1 MKKIIANIILFFAI
15 VFAIDFGFG
24 KVCDYMNAHAKGGVT
39 KQMYDLCMKD
49 RHDIL
54 IMGSSRAHHHYVP
67 QIIEDSLGMDCY
79 NAGQDGNGVIL
90 MYGIYQ
96 MIVNRY
102 LPKLIIYDVEQAFDL
117 YEYRN
122 DNNRTRYLAAQKPY
136 IREPG
141 IASIF
146 KDVSREEYYKT
157 LSGLCRYN
165 SVSIPLLIDCIK
177 SRPMFDKGY
186 SALNGAIKE
195 EPKKKE
201 AAEGLVIDSVKFEYI
216 RKFIGDVTE
225 RNIPLLVVASPK
237 YGTSNSDNLQPI
249 KDLCVCYGVPFLDY
263 QADDVFMR
271 HKEWF
276 KEPMHLNDK
285 GAKVFSRTI
294 VSSIK
299 DIKRIKRD

>member
-1 MKKIIANIILFFAI
+1 MAKVMKANIFQPNTFYNLF
-15 VFAIDFGFG
+15 
-24 KVCDYMNAHAKGGVT
+24 
-39 KQMYDLCMKD
+39 
-49 RHDIL
+49 
-54 IMGSSRAHHHYVP
+54 
-67 QIIEDSLGMDCY
+67 
-79 NAGQDGNGVIL
+79 
-90 MYGIYQ
+90 Q

-146 KDVSREEYYKT
+146 MDVSREEYYKT

-201 AAEGLVIDSVKFEYI
+201 AAEGLVIDSVKFEYM
-216 RKFIGDVTE
+216 RK
-225 RNIPLLVVASPK
+225 LL
-237 YGTSNSDNLQPI
+237 
-249 KDLCVCYGVPFLDY
+249 
-263 QADDVFMR
+263 
-271 HKEWF
+271 
-276 KEPMHLNDK
+276 
-285 GAKVFSRTI
+285 
-294 VSSIK
+294 
-299 DIKRIKRD
+299 